1 MPINTHIDEAKKLMV
16 FKATGALRYDDIIY
30 AVKSFYEGQPTEN
43 VLWDLSDITEIQ
55 LTPEQV
61 ESIVSLSQRFNIARS
76 KGKTAF
82 VAQKD
87 LVYGLSRMFNTLGE
101 IMGAPFQRGAFRSME
116 EAYQWLSE
124 EDPNRYQVI

>member
-1 MPINTHIDEAKKLMV
+1 MPINSHIDETKKLTV
-16 FKATGALRYDDIIY
+16 FKVTGEFLYDEIISV
-30 AVKSFYEGQPTEN
+30 VKSFYEGQPTEN

-55 LTPEQV
+55 LTSEQV
-61 ESIVSLSQRFNIARS
+61 ERIVSLSQRFNSSRS

-87 LVYGLSRMFNTLGE
+87 IVYGLSRMFNTLGE
-101 IMGAPFQRGAFRSME
+101 ISGAPFQRWAFRSME

-124 EDPNRYQVI
+124 EDSS

>member
-1 MPINTHIDEAKKLMV
+1 MPIDSHIDETNKLTV
-16 FKATGALRYDDIIY
+16 FKATGVLRYDEIIS

-55 LTPEQV
+55 LTSEQV
-61 ESIVSLSQRFNIARS
+61 ESIVSLSKRFNSARS

-82 VAQKD
+82 VAQND

-101 IMGAPFQRGAFRSME
+101 ISGAPFQRWAFRSME
-116 EAYQWLSE
+116 EAYQWFSE
-124 EDPNRYQVI
+124 EDH

>member
-1 MPINTHIDEAKKLMV
+1 MPINSHIDENKKLTV
-16 FKATGALRYDDIIY
+16 FKATGVLRYDEIISI
-30 AVKSFYEGQPTEN
+30 VKSFYEGQPTEN

-55 LTPEQV
+55 LTSEQV
-61 ESIVSLSQRFNIARS
+61 ESIVSLSQRFNSSRS

-82 VAQKD
+82 VAQED

-101 IMGAPFQRGAFRSME
+101 ISEAPFQRWAFRSME

-124 EDPNRYQVI
+124 EDSS